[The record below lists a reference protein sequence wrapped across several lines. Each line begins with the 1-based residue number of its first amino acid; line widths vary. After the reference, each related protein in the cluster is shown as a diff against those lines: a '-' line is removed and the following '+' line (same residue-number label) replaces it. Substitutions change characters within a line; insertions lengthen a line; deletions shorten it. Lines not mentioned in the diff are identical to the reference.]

1 MISLRESE
9 RSAHAVGTYPEKA
22 GSRAWSG
29 FCPGDLQSPFA
40 QADKPAGGNAFSRS
54 SLRGPQTPVAGTAGI
69 PAGAERARH
78 ASWKLDPVEV
88 DMLSILIIGNAS
100 TRIMEDGRGG
110 RMLTPR
116 GYAGKYRLDGN

>member
-1 MISLRESE
+1 MSLSDLLTPWELIRKRQEAALGADFVLGIYNP
-9 RSAHAVGTYPEKA
+9 RSRRRTSQLEETLSLA
-22 GSRAWSG
+22 
-29 FCPGDLQSPFA
+29 L
-40 QADKPAGGNAFSRS
+40 
-54 SLRGPQTPVAGTAGI
+54 SLRGPQTPVGLVRQAFRPEQSVRVMRLG
-69 PAGAERARH
+69 E
-78 ASWKLDPVEV
+78 LDPVEV